1 LLEIAMH
8 ILFMLGLLL
17 AFDGAASAVGGTQA
31 ALHARCVA
39 AIGASGQPVDLKA
52 LHETTIPMGESGFLF
67 QFADATGGT
76 FSCQICDDG
85 NPAVHACG
93 SIGLELSYR
102 PKDGELKRL
111 PAELDKKCVYFL
123 QKEMKPHDEAL
134 MIDHDL
140 VKRVHVSADHTDT
153 RFVYKME
160 LDGNPYR
167 CVIRKSDGNFR
178 VERQNGNDWRPIA
191 AGSLF

>member
-1 LLEIAMH
+1 MH
-8 ILFMLGLLL
+8 LLLL
-17 AFDGAASAVGGTQA
+17 ALILLLPLHTANAAGNTQA
-31 ALHARCVA
+31 ALHQRCVA
-39 AIGASGQPVDLKA
+39 AIASSGQPANMKA
-52 LHETTIPMGESGFLF
+52 LKETTIAMGESGFLF
-67 QFADATGGT
+67 QFAAADGGT

-111 PAELDKKCVYFL
+111 PAELDKKCTYFL
-123 QKEMKPHDEAL
+123 QKEIKP
-134 MIDHDL
+134 
-140 VKRVHVSADHTDT
+140 RSDT
-153 RFVYKME
+153 RFIDHAMVQRIHVTPDHSDKSWLYQME

-178 VERQNGNDWRPIA
+178 VEKQTGSDWRPIA
-191 AGSLF
+191 AGTLF